1 VSMAEAGRH
10 RETAALFARAERV
23 IPGGIYGHQ
32 SPRMLVPGAYP
43 YFFARGD
50 GARVWDVDG
59 NEYLDLVCGYGPIVL
74 GHNHPAVDA
83 AAAREAAN
91 GRCYNGPGRAFVEL
105 AERLVALTPWAAW
118 AVFAKN
124 GSDVCTWA
132 TQVARA
138 ATGKTKILAAKGA
151 YHGTHAWCA
160 PMPGGTT
167 PEDRAHVATY
177 RYNDLATV
185 DRALAMHDGD
195 VAGIIVSPFRHD
207 AFHDQE
213 MPAPGFLQGLR
224 ERCDARGAV
233 LILDDVRAGFRLS
246 LAGSGDAMGVAPDL
260 TCYCKA
266 LGNGYAISAALGR
279 ESLRDA
285 AMRVFFTGSY
295 WTGPVEMAAALACLA
310 TLEAEGAI
318 AHMRRI
324 GTRLRDGMVGQG
336 ETHGTPVHWS
346 GPPALP
352 FMTFRDDEGSFTRS
366 RLFAAAC
373 AARGVY
379 LHPHHNWFVSAA
391 LTDAD
396 VDRILDVTD
405 GAFADVARS
414 PEHRG

>member
-1 VSMAEAGRH
+1 MGTEAGRY
-10 RETAALFARAERV
+10 RESAALFARAERV

-43 YFFARGD
+43 SFFARAE
-50 GARVWDVDG
+50 GARLWDVDG

-132 TQVARA
+132 VQVARA
-138 ATGKTKILAAKGA
+138 ATGRTKILAAKGA
-151 YHGTHAWCA
+151 YHGAHAWCA
-160 PMPGGTT
+160 PLPGGTT
-167 PEDRAHVATY
+167 PEDRVHVATY
-177 RYNDLATV
+177 RYNDLASV
-185 DRALAMHDGD
+185 DRALALHDGD

-207 AFHDQE
+207 AFHDSE
-213 MPAPGFLQGLR
+213 MPAPGFLAGLR
-224 ERCDARGAV
+224 ERCDRLGAV

-246 LAGSGDAMGVAPDL
+246 LAGSGDAVGVEPDL

-266 LGNGYAISAALGR
+266 LGNGYPISAALGR
-279 ESLRDA
+279 ERLREA
-285 AMRVFFTGSY
+285 ATRVFFTGSY
-295 WTGPVEMAAALACLA
+295 WTGPVEMAASLACLA
-310 TLEAEGAI
+310 ELEATDAI
-318 AHMRRI
+318 THMRRI
-324 GTRLRDGMVGQG
+324 GTRLRDGMVAQG
-336 ETHGTPVHWS
+336 ETHALPVHWS

-352 FMTFRDDEGSFTRS
+352 FMTFRDDEGSFARS
-366 RLFAAAC
+366 RTFAAAC
-373 AARGVY
+373 AAHGVY

-391 LTDAD
+391 LDDAD
-396 VDRILDVTD
+396 VDRILGVTD
-405 GAFADVARS
+405 VAFREVARS
-414 PEHRG
+414 PEHRR